1 MYFFLLKAIAGSIV
15 GDASAEW
22 FKKTRI
28 GIWFYAKVERLYN
41 WAAKRYDI
49 KIATVE
55 EKLLKKYPNMMKRI
69 NMLEQRIAT
78 LEEDD
83 GGRNQN

>member
-1 MYFFLLKAIAGSIV
+1 MYFFLIKAIAGSII

-78 LEEDD
+78 LEEDN
-83 GGRNQN
+83 GRRNQN

>member
-1 MYFFLLKAIAGSIV
+1 MYFFLIKAITGSII
-15 GDASAEW
+15 GNASAEW
-22 FKKTRI
+22 FKKTKI

-78 LEEDD
+78 LEEDN
-83 GGRNQN
+83 GRRNQN

>member
-1 MYFFLLKAIAGSIV
+1 MYFFLIKAIAGSII

-55 EKLLKKYPNMMKRI
+55 EKLLKKYPNMMNRI

-83 GGRNQN
+83 GRRNQN